1 MKVLVLVQS
10 IDKDGYRELIQT
22 QKETWDA
29 IPHSQVKTVFYF
41 PDPHKEGWFGQDLY
55 VRSNTHYYLMFN
67 HAIEAMRRCLEY
79 EWDYLF
85 KTDNSTYVCKH
96 ELVKILQNKP
106 REHYFGGQPYEGPPS
121 PDCNW
126 PFMWGEGIALSR
138 DLVEFLVEFYGTRVP
153 ACYYGAED
161 MFIGRCLMD
170 MPAWDKSL
178 LIYQYWIAKGKVI
191 KSHHV
196 YRCRKDGA
204 EHDFD
209 STIKSMHHIHHVLSI
224 LNNW

>member
-79 EWDYLF
+79 EWEYLF

-96 ELVKILQNKP
+96 ELVKNLTDKP
-106 REHYFGGQPYEGPPS
+106 RTKYFGGQIFEGAIS
-121 PDCNW
+121 EITW
-126 PFMWGEGIALSR
+126 SFMWGEGIILSR
-138 DLVEFLVEFYGTRVP
+138 DLVEYLVELFTYLP
-153 ACYYGAED
+153 AIWYGAED
-161 MFIGRCLMD
+161 VYIGRAFTLRND
-170 MPAWDKSL
+170 FEWDTTQ
-178 LIYQYWIAKGKVI
+178 IVYQYWKMNAVVNAKTHI
-191 KSHHV
+191 
-196 YRCRKDGA
+196 YRCRQDTV

-209 STIKSMHHIHHVLSI
+209 STIKSMRHIHHVLSI